1 MLNDEEWGEKLEVQK
16 VPIKRGRTV
25 LYLHKSSDMLSTGY
39 HILVCCYR
47 MGKWLIE
54 CRNENLNKVMN
65 GRFRTTWMS
74 MEKFSG
80 REVEN
85 ICKINREY

>member
-1 MLNDEEWGEKLEVQK
+1 MEAQK
-16 VPIKRGRTV
+16 VPIERGRTV
-25 LYLHKSSDMLSTGY
+25 VYLHKSSDMLSTGY

-65 GRFRTTWMS
+65 GRFRTTWMG

>member
-1 MLNDEEWGEKLEVQK
+1 MEAQR
-16 VPIKRGRTV
+16 VPIERGRTV
-25 LYLHKSSDMLSTGY
+25 VYLHKSSDMLSTGY

-54 CRNENLNKVMN
+54 CRNENPDKAMDR
-65 GRFRTTWMS
+65 RFETTW
-74 MEKFSG
+74 EGVKNFSC

-85 ICKINREY
+85 LCKIIREC

>member
-16 VPIKRGRTV
+16 VPIERGRTV

-54 CRNENLNKVMN
+54 CRNENPDKVMN
-65 GRFRTTWMS
+65 DRFETTWMG
-74 MEKFSG
+74 MKNFSG

-85 ICKINREY
+85 LCKINSEC